1 MLPDAGDER
10 EVYYQHR
17 NLDKDRMMY
26 CENRMKLG
34 MLMFLALGMLLF
46 FLAGMM
52 MMKLFRP

>member
-46 FLAGMM
+46 FFL
-52 MMKLFRP
+52 PE

>member
-34 MLMFLALGMLLF
+34 MLMFPDVGNVIVF
-46 FLAGMM
+46 FL
-52 MMKLFRP
+52 PE